1 MKMTASETCIIC
13 TCSGH
18 SLIATNYVDNKKKT
32 KVAMMLNVTVC
43 KCANYFVDIPETF
56 GRSNSHS
63 KTNKPLVWTLSLI
76 SNGKKEA
83 Q

>member
-1 MKMTASETCIIC
+1 
-13 TCSGH
+13 
-18 SLIATNYVDNKKKT
+18 
-32 KVAMMLNVTVC
+32 MMLNVTVC